1 VVQGGAMRQ
10 YFRQMSRLG
19 LVLGGWVLLGETG
32 WGEEKMDRVK
42 ALAELT
48 TLVAKNEKM
57 TREVLSEAARDLA
70 EAGQERIKAVQVYL
84 ESYRNVEYGRTQDGD
99 TRFGEWRVEERE
111 MISSLAFGESVQ
123 LQVRYV
129 ALVCRQALGEK
140 ERPTAAEWLAYY
152 HDLTKPDNST
162 EVEEMVVVTPVVTPP
177 AGTQGKGKKKSDASK
192 KQSAGMFDQPAKQS
206 PLVRDRQIGG
216 FLEEIPAAD
225 VVSGNEAAV
234 FKKVL
239 RPRLLQDKNKELL
252 RIWDQRITRM
262 DERVKKVKTLG
273 ADDYKI
279 LKRPELLW
287 ERASD
292 QEALGEKE
300 AAWAQKMEIL
310 RTCPYHPK
318 LEEWVKELRGS
329 LEGGSSGLPEKT
341 P

>member
-1 VVQGGAMRQ
+1 MRQ
-10 YFRQMSRLG
+10 YFRHMGRHG
-19 LVLGGWVLLGETG
+19 LVLGGWVLLGGTG
-32 WGEEKMDRVK
+32 WGEEKMDRAK

-48 TLVAKNEKM
+48 ALVAKNEKM
-57 TREVLSEAARDLA
+57 TREVLSKAARDLA

-84 ESYRNVEYGRTQDGD
+84 ESYRNVEFGRTQDGD
-99 TRFGEWRVEERE
+99 TRFGDWRVQEKE
-111 MISSLAFGESVQ
+111 MISSVAFGESAQ

-129 ALVCRQALGEK
+129 ALVCREALGEK
-140 ERPTAAEWLAYY
+140 ERPTVAEWLAYY
-152 HDLTKPDNST
+152 HDLTKPENST
-162 EVEEMVVVTPVVTPP
+162 EVEEMVVEETAP
-177 AGTQGKGKKKSDASK
+177 AAGKGKGKKRSDASK
-192 KQSAGMFDQPAKQS
+192 KQSTGMFDQPAKQS

-216 FLEEIPAAD
+216 FLEEVPAAD
-225 VVSGNEAAV
+225 VVPGNEAAV

-239 RPRLLQDKNKELL
+239 RPRLLEDKNKELL
-252 RIWDQRITRM
+252 RLWDQRIARM
-262 DERVKKVKTLG
+262 DERVEKKVKTLG

-279 LKRPELLW
+279 LKKPELLW
-287 ERASD
+287 EKASD

-329 LEGGSSGLPEKT
+329 LEVGSSGLPEKT

>member
-1 VVQGGAMRQ
+1 MK
-10 YFRQMSRLG
+10 MSLFVILAQIF
-19 LVLGGWVLLGETG
+19 LVTLIRA
-32 WGEEKMDRVK
+32 EEVKLDRTK
-42 ALAELT
+42 ALEELK
-48 TLVAKNEKM
+48 AIEQKNETLTQDLLAK
-57 TREVLSEAARDLA
+57 SARDLN
-70 EAGQERIKAVQVYL
+70 EAGSDKFKAVQVYL
-84 ESYRNVEYGRTQDGD
+84 ESYRNVEFGRTQDGD
-99 TRFGEWRVEERE
+99 TRFGNWRLEEKE
-111 MISSLAFGESVQ
+111 MISSLAFGESAQ

-129 ALVCRQALGEK
+129 ALVCREALGGK

-162 EVEEMVVVTPVVTPP
+162 EVEEMVVVEEKAPP
-177 AGTQGKGKKKSDASK
+177 AGKGKGKKKSDASK
-192 KQSAGMFDQPAKQS
+192 KQSTGMFDQSAKES
-206 PLVRDRQIGG
+206 PLVRDRQIAG
-216 FLEEIPAAD
+216 FLDGVPAAD
-225 VVSGNEAAV
+225 VAPGNEAAV

-239 RPRLLQDKNKELL
+239 RPRLLEEKNKELL
-252 RIWDQRITRM
+252 RIWDQRIARM
-262 DERVKKVKTLG
+262 DEGVEKKVKTLG

-329 LEGGSSGLPEKT
+329 LERGSSGLPEKT

>member
-1 VVQGGAMRQ
+1 
-10 YFRQMSRLG
+10 
-19 LVLGGWVLLGETG
+19 
-32 WGEEKMDRVK
+32 
-42 ALAELT
+42 
-48 TLVAKNEKM
+48 
-57 TREVLSEAARDLA
+57 
-70 EAGQERIKAVQVYL
+70 
-84 ESYRNVEYGRTQDGD
+84 
-99 TRFGEWRVEERE
+99 

-129 ALVCRQALGEK
+129 ALVCREALGEK

-152 HDLTKPDNST
+152 HDLTKPENST
-162 EVEEMVVVTPVVTPP
+162 EVEEAVVTAVVAPP
-177 AGTQGKGKKKSDASK
+177 AGAQSKGKKRADASK
-192 KQSAGMFDQPAKQS
+192 KQSTGMFDQPAKQS
-206 PLVRDRQIGG
+206 PLVRDRQIAG
-216 FLEEIPAAD
+216 FLDGVPAAD
-225 VVSGNEAAV
+225 VAAGNESAV

-239 RPRLLQDKNKELL
+239 RPRLLEEKNKELL
-252 RIWDQRITRM
+252 RLWDQRIARM
-262 DERVKKVKTLG
+262 DEGVEKKVKTLG

-329 LEGGSSGLPEKT
+329 LERGSSGLPEKT

>member
-1 VVQGGAMRQ
+1 
-10 YFRQMSRLG
+10 
-19 LVLGGWVLLGETG
+19 
-32 WGEEKMDRVK
+32 MDRAK

-48 TLVAKNEKM
+48 ALVAKNEKM
-57 TREVLSEAARDLA
+57 TREVLSKAARDLA

-99 TRFGEWRVEERE
+99 TRFGEWRVQERE

-129 ALVCRQALGEK
+129 ALVCREALGEK

-152 HDLTKPDNST
+152 HDLTKPENST
-162 EVEEMVVVTPVVTPP
+162 EVEEAVVTAVVAPP
-177 AGTQGKGKKKSDASK
+177 AGAQSKGKKKSDASK
-192 KQSAGMFDQPAKQS
+192 KQSTGMFDQPAKQS
-206 PLVRDRQIGG
+206 PLVRDRQITG
-216 FLEEIPAAD
+216 FLDGVPAAD
-225 VVSGNEAAV
+225 VAAGNEAAV

-239 RPRLLQDKNKELL
+239 RPRLLEDKNKELL
-252 RIWDQRITRM
+252 RLWDQRISRM
-262 DERVKKVKTLG
+262 DEGVEKKVKTLG

-318 LEEWVKELRGS
+318 LEDWVKELRGS

>member
-1 VVQGGAMRQ
+1 
-10 YFRQMSRLG
+10 
-19 LVLGGWVLLGETG
+19 
-32 WGEEKMDRVK
+32 
-42 ALAELT
+42 
-48 TLVAKNEKM
+48 
-57 TREVLSEAARDLA
+57 
-70 EAGQERIKAVQVYL
+70 
-84 ESYRNVEYGRTQDGD
+84 
-99 TRFGEWRVEERE
+99 

-129 ALVCRQALGEK
+129 ALVCREALGEK

-152 HDLTKPDNST
+152 HDLTKPENST
-162 EVEEMVVVTPVVTPP
+162 EVEEAVVTAVVAPP
-177 AGTQGKGKKKSDASK
+177 AGAQSKGKKRSEALK
-192 KQSAGMFDQPAKQS
+192 KQSTGMFDQSAKQS

-216 FLEEIPAAD
+216 FLEGVPAAD
-225 VVSGNEAAV
+225 VAAGNEAAI

-239 RPRLLQDKNKELL
+239 RPRLLEEKNKELL
-252 RIWDQRITRM
+252 RLWDQRITRM
-262 DERVKKVKTLG
+262 DGAVEKRVKTLG

>member
-1 VVQGGAMRQ
+1 MRQ
-10 YFRQMSRLG
+10 YFMQMGRLG
-19 LVLGGWVLLGETG
+19 LVLGGWVLLGGTG
-32 WGEEKMDRVK
+32 WGAEGFDRVK
-42 ALAELT
+42 ALTDLT
-48 TLVAKNEKM
+48 ALVAKNEKM
-57 TREVLSEAARDLA
+57 TREVLSKAARDLA

-99 TRFGEWRVEERE
+99 ARFGEWRVQEKE
-111 MISSLAFGESVQ
+111 MISSLAFGESAQ

-129 ALVCRQALGEK
+129 ALVCRETLGEK

-152 HDLTKPDNST
+152 HDLTKPENST
-162 EVEEMVVVTPVVTPP
+162 EVEEMVGVEETAPP
-177 AGTQGKGKKKSDASK
+177 AGKGKGKKKSDASK
-192 KQSAGMFDQPAKQS
+192 KQSTGMFDQSAKQS
-206 PLVRDRQIGG
+206 PLVRDRQISG
-216 FLEEIPAAD
+216 FLEEVPAAD
-225 VVSGNEAAV
+225 VAPGNEAAV

-239 RPRLLQDKNKELL
+239 RPRLLEDKNKELL
-252 RIWDQRITRM
+252 RIWDQRIARM
-262 DERVKKVKTLG
+262 DEKVEKKVKTLG

-318 LEEWVKELRGS
+318 LEEWVKELRAS

>member
-1 VVQGGAMRQ
+1 
-10 YFRQMSRLG
+10 
-19 LVLGGWVLLGETG
+19 
-32 WGEEKMDRVK
+32 
-42 ALAELT
+42 
-48 TLVAKNEKM
+48 M
-57 TREVLSEAARDLA
+57 TQEVLSKAARDLA

-99 TRFGEWRVEERE
+99 TRFGEWRVQEKE

-129 ALVCRQALGEK
+129 ALVCREALGGK
-140 ERPTAAEWLAYY
+140 ERPTAAEWLDYY
-152 HDLTKPDNST
+152 HDLTKPENST
-162 EVEEMVVVTPVVTPP
+162 EVEEMVVVVEETAPVV
-177 AGTQGKGKKKSDASK
+177 GKGKGKKRSEASK
-192 KQSAGMFDQPAKQS
+192 KQSTGMFDQSAKQS

-216 FLEEIPAAD
+216 FLEEVPAAE
-225 VVSGNEAAV
+225 VAAGNEAAV

-239 RPRLLQDKNKELL
+239 RPRLLEEKNKELL
-252 RIWDQRITRM
+252 RLWDQRITRM
-262 DERVKKVKTLG
+262 DERVEKKVKTLG

>member
-1 VVQGGAMRQ
+1 MRQ

-19 LVLGGWVLLGETG
+19 LVLGGWVLVGGTG
-32 WGEEKMDRVK
+32 WGEEGFDRVK
-42 ALAELT
+42 ALADLT
-48 TLVAKNEKM
+48 ALVAKNEKM
-57 TREVLSEAARDLA
+57 TREVLSKAARDLA

-99 TRFGEWRVEERE
+99 TRFGEWRVQEKE

-129 ALVCRQALGEK
+129 ALVCREALGEK
-140 ERPTAAEWLAYY
+140 ERPTAAEWLDYY
-152 HDLTKPDNST
+152 HDLTKPENST
-162 EVEEMVVVTPVVTPP
+162 EVEEMVVVVEETAPVV
-177 AGTQGKGKKKSDASK
+177 GKGKGKRKSDASK
-192 KQSAGMFDQPAKQS
+192 KQSTGMFDQSAKQS

-216 FLEEIPAAD
+216 FLEEVPAAE
-225 VVSGNEAAV
+225 VPAGNEAAV

-239 RPRLLQDKNKELL
+239 RPRLLEEKNKELL
-252 RIWDQRITRM
+252 RLWDQRITRM
-262 DERVKKVKTLG
+262 DERVEKKVKTLG

>member
-1 VVQGGAMRQ
+1 
-10 YFRQMSRLG
+10 
-19 LVLGGWVLLGETG
+19 
-32 WGEEKMDRVK
+32 MDRAK

-48 TLVAKNEKM
+48 ALVAKNEKM
-57 TREVLSEAARDLA
+57 TREVLNKAARDLA

-84 ESYRNVEYGRTQDGD
+84 ESYRNVEFGRTQDGD
-99 TRFGEWRVEERE
+99 TRFGDWRVQERE

-129 ALVCRQALGEK
+129 ALVCREALGEK

-152 HDLTKPDNST
+152 HDLTKPENST
-162 EVEEMVVVTPVVTPP
+162 EVEEAVVTTVVASP
-177 AGTQGKGKKKSDASK
+177 AGAQSKGKKRADASK
-192 KQSAGMFDQPAKQS
+192 KQSTGMFDQSAKQS
-206 PLVRDRQIGG
+206 PLVRDRQIAG
-216 FLEEIPAAD
+216 FLDGVPAAD
-225 VVSGNEAAV
+225 VAAGNESAV

-239 RPRLLQDKNKELL
+239 RPRLLEDKNKELL
-252 RIWDQRITRM
+252 RLWDQRISRM
-262 DERVKKVKTLG
+262 DEGVEKKVKTLG

-292 QEALGEKE
+292 QEALGENE

-329 LEGGSSGLPEKT
+329 LERGSSGLPEKT

>member
-1 VVQGGAMRQ
+1 MRQ
-10 YFRQMSRLG
+10 YFMQMGRLG
-19 LVLGGWVLLGETG
+19 LVLGGWVLVGGTG
-32 WGEEKMDRVK
+32 LGEEKMDRAK
-42 ALAELT
+42 ALVELT
-48 TLVAKNEKM
+48 ALVAKNEKM
-57 TREVLSEAARDLA
+57 TREVLSKAARDLA

-84 ESYRNVEYGRTQDGD
+84 ESYRNVEFGRTQDGD
-99 TRFGEWRVEERE
+99 TRFGDWRVQEKE
-111 MISSLAFGESVQ
+111 MISSVAFGESAQ

-129 ALVCRQALGEK
+129 ALVCREALGEK

-152 HDLTKPDNST
+152 HDLTKSEKTT
-162 EVEEMVVVTPVVTPP
+162 EVEEMVVVEETAP
-177 AGTQGKGKKKSDASK
+177 AAGKGKGKKRSDASK
-192 KQSAGMFDQPAKQS
+192 KQGTGIFDQPAKES
-206 PLVRDRQIGG
+206 PLVRDRQISG
-216 FLEEIPAAD
+216 FLEEVPAAD
-225 VVSGNEAAV
+225 VAPGNEAAV

-239 RPRLLQDKNKELL
+239 RPRLLEEKNKELL

-262 DERVKKVKTLG
+262 DERVEKKVKTLG

-292 QEALGEKE
+292 EEALGEKE

-329 LEGGSSGLPEKT
+329 LEGGSSGLPEKR

>member
-1 VVQGGAMRQ
+1 
-10 YFRQMSRLG
+10 
-19 LVLGGWVLLGETG
+19 
-32 WGEEKMDRVK
+32 MDRTK

-48 TLVAKNEKM
+48 ALVAKNEKM
-57 TREVLSEAARDLA
+57 TREVLSKAARDLA
-70 EAGQERIKAVQVYL
+70 EAGQERTKAVQVYL

-99 TRFGEWRVEERE
+99 TRFGDWRVQERE

-129 ALVCRQALGEK
+129 ALVCREALGEK

-152 HDLTKPDNST
+152 RDLTKPENST
-162 EVEEMVVVTPVVTPP
+162 EVEEMVVVTPVVAPTT
-177 AGTQGKGKKKSDASK
+177 GTQSKGKKRSDSSK
-192 KQSAGMFDQPAKQS
+192 KQSTVMFDQSAKQS
-206 PLVRDRQIGG
+206 PLVRDRQIAG
-216 FLEEIPAAD
+216 FLEEVPAAD

-239 RPRLLQDKNKELL
+239 RPRLLEEKNKELL
-252 RIWDQRITRM
+252 RLWDQRITRM
-262 DERVKKVKTLG
+262 DGAVEKKVKTLG

-279 LKRPELLW
+279 LKRPDLLW

-292 QEALGEKE
+292 QEALGENE

>member
-1 VVQGGAMRQ
+1 
-10 YFRQMSRLG
+10 
-19 LVLGGWVLLGETG
+19 
-32 WGEEKMDRVK
+32 MDRAK

-48 TLVAKNEKM
+48 ALVAKNEKM
-57 TREVLSEAARDLA
+57 TREVLSKAARDLA

-84 ESYRNVEYGRTQDGD
+84 ESYRNVEFGRTQDGD
-99 TRFGEWRVEERE
+99 TRFGDWRVQERE

-129 ALVCRQALGEK
+129 ALVCREALGEK

-152 HDLTKPDNST
+152 HDLTKPENST
-162 EVEEMVVVTPVVTPP
+162 EVEEAVVAAVVTPP
-177 AGTQGKGKKKSDASK
+177 AGAQSKGKKRTDASK
-192 KQSAGMFDQPAKQS
+192 KQSTGMFDQPAKQS
-206 PLVRDRQIGG
+206 PLVRDRQIAG
-216 FLEEIPAAD
+216 FMDGVPAAD
-225 VVSGNEAAV
+225 VAAGNEAAV

-239 RPRLLQDKNKELL
+239 RPRLLEDKNKELL
-252 RIWDQRITRM
+252 RIWDQRIARM
-262 DERVKKVKTLG
+262 DGAVEKKVKTLG

>member
-1 VVQGGAMRQ
+1 
-10 YFRQMSRLG
+10 
-19 LVLGGWVLLGETG
+19 
-32 WGEEKMDRVK
+32 
-42 ALAELT
+42 
-48 TLVAKNEKM
+48 
-57 TREVLSEAARDLA
+57 
-70 EAGQERIKAVQVYL
+70 
-84 ESYRNVEYGRTQDGD
+84 
-99 TRFGEWRVEERE
+99 

-129 ALVCRQALGEK
+129 ALVCREALGEK

-152 HDLTKPDNST
+152 YDLTKPENST
-162 EVEEMVVVTPVVTPP
+162 EVEEAVVAPP
-177 AGTQGKGKKKSDASK
+177 AGAQSKGKKRSEALK
-192 KQSAGMFDQPAKQS
+192 KQSTGMFDQSAKQS

-216 FLEEIPAAD
+216 FLEGVPAAE
-225 VVSGNEAAV
+225 VAAGNEAAI

-239 RPRLLQDKNKELL
+239 RPRLLEEKNKELL
-252 RIWDQRITRM
+252 RLWDQRIARM
-262 DERVKKVKTLG
+262 DGAVEKKVKTLG

-292 QEALGEKE
+292 QEALGENE

-329 LEGGSSGLPEKT
+329 LERGSSGLPEKT

>member
-1 VVQGGAMRQ
+1 MRQ

-19 LVLGGWVLLGETG
+19 LLLGGWVFVVGTG
-32 WGEEKMDRVK
+32 WGEEKMDQAK

-48 TLVAKNEKM
+48 ALVAKNEKM
-57 TREVLSEAARDLA
+57 TREVLSKAARDLA

-99 TRFGEWRVEERE
+99 TRFGEWRLQERE

-129 ALVCRQALGEK
+129 ALVCREALGEK
-140 ERPTAAEWLAYY
+140 DRPTAAEWVAYY
-152 HDLTKPDNST
+152 HDLTKPENST
-162 EVEEMVVVTPVVTPP
+162 EVEGAVVTAAVAPTTG
-177 AGTQGKGKKKSDASK
+177 AQSKGKKKSDSSK
-192 KQSAGMFDQPAKQS
+192 KQSTGMFDQPAKQS
-206 PLVRDRQIGG
+206 PLVRDRQIAG
-216 FLEEIPAAD
+216 FLEEVPAAD
-225 VVSGNEAAV
+225 VAAGNEATV

-239 RPRLLQDKNKELL
+239 RPRLLEDKNKELL
-252 RIWDQRITRM
+252 RLWDQRIARM
-262 DERVKKVKTLG
+262 DEGVEKKVKTLG

-292 QEALGEKE
+292 QEALGENE

-329 LEGGSSGLPEKT
+329 LERGSSGLPEKT

>member
-1 VVQGGAMRQ
+1 
-10 YFRQMSRLG
+10 
-19 LVLGGWVLLGETG
+19 
-32 WGEEKMDRVK
+32 MDRAK
-42 ALAELT
+42 ALVELT
-48 TLVAKNEKM
+48 ALVAKNDKM
-57 TREVLSEAARDLA
+57 TREVLSKAARDLA

-99 TRFGEWRVEERE
+99 ARFGDWRVQEKE
-111 MISSLAFGESVQ
+111 MISSLAFGESAQ

-129 ALVCRQALGEK
+129 ALVCREALGEK
-140 ERPTAAEWLAYY
+140 ERPTAVEWLAYY
-152 HDLTKPDNST
+152 HDLTKPENST
-162 EVEEMVVVTPVVTPP
+162 EVEEAVVTPP
-177 AGTQGKGKKKSDASK
+177 AGAQSKGKKRSDASK
-192 KQSAGMFDQPAKQS
+192 KQSTGMFDQPAKQS

-216 FLEEIPAAD
+216 FLEEVPAAD
-225 VVSGNEAAV
+225 VVPGNEAAV
-234 FKKVL
+234 FKKVM
-239 RPRLLQDKNKELL
+239 RPRLLEDKNKELL
-252 RIWDQRITRM
+252 RLWDQRIARM
-262 DERVKKVKTLG
+262 DERVEKKVKTLG

-287 ERASD
+287 EKASD

-329 LEGGSSGLPEKT
+329 LEGGSPGLPEKT

>member
-1 VVQGGAMRQ
+1 
-10 YFRQMSRLG
+10 
-19 LVLGGWVLLGETG
+19 
-32 WGEEKMDRVK
+32 
-42 ALAELT
+42 
-48 TLVAKNEKM
+48 
-57 TREVLSEAARDLA
+57 
-70 EAGQERIKAVQVYL
+70 
-84 ESYRNVEYGRTQDGD
+84 
-99 TRFGEWRVEERE
+99 

-129 ALVCRQALGEK
+129 ALVCREALGEK
-140 ERPTAAEWLAYY
+140 ERPTAAEWLDYY
-152 HDLTKPDNST
+152 HDLTKPENST
-162 EVEEMVVVTPVVTPP
+162 EVEEMVVVVEETAPVV
-177 AGTQGKGKKKSDASK
+177 GKGKGKRKSDASK
-192 KQSAGMFDQPAKQS
+192 KQSTGMFDQSAKQS

-216 FLEEIPAAD
+216 FLEEVPAAD

-239 RPRLLQDKNKELL
+239 RPRLLEEKNKELL
-252 RIWDQRITRM
+252 RIWDQRIARM
-262 DERVKKVKTLG
+262 DEGVEKKVKTLG

-329 LEGGSSGLPEKT
+329 LERGSSGLPEKT

>member
-1 VVQGGAMRQ
+1 MRQ
-10 YFRQMSRLG
+10 YFRQMGRLG
-19 LVLGGWVLLGETG
+19 LLLGGWVFVVGTG
-32 WGEEKMDRVK
+32 WGEEKMDRAK
-42 ALAELT
+42 ALTELT
-48 TLVAKNEKM
+48 ALVAKNEKM
-57 TREVLSEAARDLA
+57 TREVLSKAARDLA
-70 EAGQERIKAVQVYL
+70 EAGQERVKAVQVYL

-99 TRFGEWRVEERE
+99 MRFGEWRLQERE

-129 ALVCRQALGEK
+129 ALVCREALGEK
-140 ERPTAAEWLAYY
+140 DRPTAAEWLAYY
-152 HDLTKPDNST
+152 HDLTKPENST
-162 EVEEMVVVTPVVTPP
+162 EVEGAAVAPTT
-177 AGTQGKGKKKSDASK
+177 GTQSKGKKKSDSSK
-192 KQSAGMFDQPAKQS
+192 RQSTAMFDQSAKQS
-206 PLVRDRQIGG
+206 PLVRDRQITG
-216 FLEEIPAAD
+216 FLDGVPAAD
-225 VVSGNEAAV
+225 VAAGNEAAV

-239 RPRLLQDKNKELL
+239 RPRLLEDKNKELL
-252 RIWDQRITRM
+252 RLWDQRIARM
-262 DERVKKVKTLG
+262 DEGVEKKVKTLG

-292 QEALGEKE
+292 QEALGENE

-329 LEGGSSGLPEKT
+329 LERGSSGLPEKT

>member
-1 VVQGGAMRQ
+1 MRQ
-10 YFRQMSRLG
+10 DIWQMGRMG
-19 LVLGGWVLLGETG
+19 LALGGWILVGGTG
-32 WGEEKMDRVK
+32 WGAEGFDRAK
-42 ALAELT
+42 ALADLT
-48 TLVAKNEKM
+48 ALVSKNEKM
-57 TREVLSEAARDLA
+57 TREVLSKAARDLA
-70 EAGQERIKAVQVYL
+70 EAGQERTKAVQVYL
-84 ESYRNVEYGRTQDGD
+84 ESYRNVEFGRTQDGD
-99 TRFGEWRVEERE
+99 TRFGNWRLEEKE
-111 MISSLAFGESVQ
+111 MISSLAFGESAQ

-129 ALVCRQALGEK
+129 ALVCREALGGK

-152 HDLTKPDNST
+152 QSLTKPENST
-162 EVEEMVVVTPVVTPP
+162 EVEEAVVAPP
-177 AGTQGKGKKKSDASK
+177 AGAQSKGKKKSDASK
-192 KQSAGMFDQPAKQS
+192 KQGTGIFDQPAKQS

-216 FLEEIPAAD
+216 FLEEVPAAD

-239 RPRLLQDKNKELL
+239 RPRLLEEKNKELL
-252 RIWDQRITRM
+252 RLWDQRIARM
-262 DERVKKVKTLG
+262 DEGVEKKVKTLG

-292 QEALGEKE
+292 QEAIGEKE
-300 AAWAQKMEIL
+300 AAWGQKMEIL
-310 RTCPYHPK
+310 RSCPYHPK

>member
-1 VVQGGAMRQ
+1 MRQ
-10 YFRQMSRLG
+10 YFCQMGRLG
-19 LVLGGWVLLGETG
+19 LVLGGLVLVGGTG
-32 WGEEKMDRVK
+32 WGEEKMDRAK

-48 TLVAKNEKM
+48 ALVAKNEKM
-57 TREVLSEAARDLA
+57 TREVLSKAARDLA

-99 TRFGEWRVEERE
+99 TRFGDWRVQERE
-111 MISSLAFGESVQ
+111 MISSVSFGESAQ

-129 ALVCRQALGEK
+129 ALVCREALGEK

-152 HDLTKPDNST
+152 HGLTKPENST
-162 EVEEMVVVTPVVTPP
+162 EVEEAVVTAVVTPP
-177 AGTQGKGKKKSDASK
+177 AGAQSKGKKRSDTSK
-192 KQSAGMFDQPAKQS
+192 KQSTGMFDQPAKQS

-216 FLEEIPAAD
+216 FLEEVPAAD
-225 VVSGNEAAV
+225 VAAGNEAAI

-239 RPRLLQDKNKELL
+239 RPRLLEEKNKELL
-252 RIWDQRITRM
+252 RLWDQRIARM
-262 DERVKKVKTLG
+262 DGAVEKKVKTLG

-292 QEALGEKE
+292 QEALGENE

>member
-1 VVQGGAMRQ
+1 
-10 YFRQMSRLG
+10 
-19 LVLGGWVLLGETG
+19 
-32 WGEEKMDRVK
+32 MDRAK

-48 TLVAKNEKM
+48 VLVAKNEKM
-57 TREVLSEAARDLA
+57 TREVLIKAARDLA

-84 ESYRNVEYGRTQDGD
+84 ESYRNVEFGRTQDGD
-99 TRFGEWRVEERE
+99 TRFGDWRVQERE

-129 ALVCRQALGEK
+129 ALVCREALGEK
-140 ERPTAAEWLAYY
+140 ERPTAAEWLTYY
-152 HDLTKPDNST
+152 HDLTKPENST
-162 EVEEMVVVTPVVTPP
+162 EVEEAVVTAVVAPP
-177 AGTQGKGKKKSDASK
+177 AGAQSKGKKRADASK
-192 KQSAGMFDQPAKQS
+192 KQSTGMFDQPAKQS
-206 PLVRDRQIGG
+206 PLVRDRQIAG
-216 FLEEIPAAD
+216 FLDGVPAAD
-225 VVSGNEAAV
+225 VAAGNEAAV

-239 RPRLLQDKNKELL
+239 RPRLLEDKNKELL
-252 RIWDQRITRM
+252 RIWDQRIARM
-262 DERVKKVKTLG
+262 DEGVEKKVKTLG

-329 LEGGSSGLPEKT
+329 LERGSSGLPEKT

>member
-1 VVQGGAMRQ
+1 MRQ
-10 YFRQMSRLG
+10 YFRQMGRLG
-19 LVLGGWVLLGETG
+19 LVLGGWVLLGGTG
-32 WGEEKMDRVK
+32 WGEEKMDRTK

-48 TLVAKNEKM
+48 ALVAKNEKM
-57 TREVLSEAARDLA
+57 TREVLSKAARDLA

-84 ESYRNVEYGRTQDGD
+84 ESYRNVEFGRTQDGD
-99 TRFGEWRVEERE
+99 TRFGDWRVQERE

-129 ALVCRQALGEK
+129 ALVCREALGEK

-152 HDLTKPDNST
+152 YDLTKPENST
-162 EVEEMVVVTPVVTPP
+162 EVEEAVVAPP
-177 AGTQGKGKKKSDASK
+177 AGAQSKGKKRSEALK
-192 KQSAGMFDQPAKQS
+192 KQSTGMFDQSAKQS

-216 FLEEIPAAD
+216 FLEGVPAAE
-225 VVSGNEAAV
+225 VAAGNEAAI

-239 RPRLLQDKNKELL
+239 RPRLLEEKNKELL
-252 RIWDQRITRM
+252 RLWDQRIARM
-262 DERVKKVKTLG
+262 DGAVEKKVNTLG

-292 QEALGEKE
+292 QEALGENE

-329 LEGGSSGLPEKT
+329 LERGSSGLPEKT

>member
-1 VVQGGAMRQ
+1 MRQ
-10 YFRQMSRLG
+10 DIWQMGRMG
-19 LVLGGWVLLGETG
+19 LVLGGWVLMGGTG
-32 WGEEKMDRVK
+32 WGAEGFDRAK
-42 ALAELT
+42 ALADLSA
-48 TLVAKNEKM
+48 LVSKNETM
-57 TREVLSEAARDLA
+57 TREVLSKAARDLA
-70 EAGQERIKAVQVYL
+70 EAGQERTKAVQVYL
-84 ESYRNVEYGRTQDGD
+84 ESYRNVEFGRTQDGD
-99 TRFGEWRVEERE
+99 TRFGNWRMEEKE
-111 MISSLAFGESVQ
+111 MISSLAFGESAQ

-129 ALVCRQALGEK
+129 ALVCREALGGK

-152 HDLTKPDNST
+152 QSLTKPENAT
-162 EVEEMVVVTPVVTPP
+162 EVEEMVVVTSPT
-177 AGTQGKGKKKSDASK
+177 AGQSKGKKKSEAGK
-192 KQSAGMFDQPAKQS
+192 KQGTGIFDQPAKES

-216 FLEEIPAAD
+216 FLVEIPAAD

-239 RPRLLQDKNKELL
+239 RPRLLEEKNKELL
-252 RIWDQRITRM
+252 RLWDQRIALM
-262 DERVKKVKTLG
+262 DEKVEKRTKTLG

-292 QEALGEKE
+292 QEAMGEKE
-300 AAWAQKMEIL
+300 VAWGQKMEIL

-329 LEGGSSGLPEKT
+329 LEGSSSGLPEKA